1 MMVETPRLGDL
12 RASRDRTL
20 AGTST
25 IEPAALVSLADL
37 EAFGALNLEPMPT
50 DPLQHLQRGFA
61 KTRPYL
67 ERLVRHDP
75 ARTRNI
81 SERDGYVYSMTP
93 RKILRRV
100 LDHTLDHMNQ
110 VEQWIDWQ
118 SDGVAPQPTDGWAP
132 SGITFDEDHVS
143 LTEAELAAWL
153 WRIDRAVSLCIHRA
167 SQLSPAQRT
176 WQPPDGSW
184 TLHRVLHHVARWYGY
199 AVWLD
204 EALPEEPS
212 SRYVEANRRF
222 TNRVR
227 KLVDS
232 PPPADLSFYRNGGL
246 EFSLEEIID
255 EVLRAE
261 EEVQRTGRLAPT
273 PPEVD

>member
-50 DPLQHLQRGFA
+50 DPRQHLQRGFA

-67 ERLVRHDP
+67 ERLGQHDA
-75 ARTRNI
+75 ARTQNI
-81 SERDGYVYSMTP
+81 SERDGYVYPMTP

-118 SDGVAPQPTDGWAP
+118 SDGVAPQPTD
-132 SGITFDEDHVS
+132 
-143 LTEAELAAWL
+143 
-153 WRIDRAVSLCIHRA
+153 
-167 SQLSPAQRT
+167 
-176 WQPPDGSW
+176 
-184 TLHRVLHHVARWYGY
+184 
-199 AVWLD
+199 
-204 EALPEEPS
+204 
-212 SRYVEANRRF
+212 
-222 TNRVR
+222 
-227 KLVDS
+227 
-232 PPPADLSFYRNGGL
+232 
-246 EFSLEEIID
+246 
-255 EVLRAE
+255 
-261 EEVQRTGRLAPT
+261 
-273 PPEVD
+273 